1 MRRHRYWI
9 VSLLLGLLIISI
21 AGCGDEGDDPEKTQT
36 ESEQTPRE
44 LAEERA
50 PRAVE
55 TADELLT
62 ALRDGD
68 RAAIEELCFRDID
81 TVADELGLSAEE
93 IEESRLEQQAQLA
106 AFEAFWNDMILSG
119 AYSLDSWS
127 EPTAAEIAPA
137 EGHPELI
144 VYLTISDLEY
154 TLNGEGLTTEELVI
168 PVFNL
173 GEHWYCQWPF

>member
-1 MRRHRYWI
+1 MCRLRYWI
-9 VSLLLGLLIISI
+9 VLLLLGLLIISV
-21 AGCGDEGDDPEKTQT
+21 AGCGDEGDDPENTQT

-55 TADELLT
+55 TANELLT
-62 ALRDGD
+62 ALRNAD
-68 RAAIEELCFRDID
+68 RAAIEKLCFRDIE

-93 IEESRLEQQAQLA
+93 VERNRLEQQLQLV
-106 AFEAFWNDMILSG
+106 AFEAFWNDMVLSG

-144 VYLTISDLEY
+144 VYLTVSDLEY
-154 TLNGEGLTTEELVI
+154 TLNGERLTAEELVI

-173 GEHWYCQWPF
+173 GERWYCQWPF